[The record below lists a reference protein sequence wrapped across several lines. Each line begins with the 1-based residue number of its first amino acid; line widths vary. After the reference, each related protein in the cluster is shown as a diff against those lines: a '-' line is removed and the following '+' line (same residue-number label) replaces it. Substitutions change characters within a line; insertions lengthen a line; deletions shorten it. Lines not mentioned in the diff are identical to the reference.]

1 MSAGFKLEGAMIP
14 RRVKRMFDQ
23 RSEARSDAHK
33 PATMEHGGRRHD
45 VAIAN
50 ISRSGAMVIF
60 GGVPHIG
67 DKVTLGVTGHGP
79 LAGEVRW
86 VRDGRVGV
94 TFDAPLD

>member
-1 MSAGFKLEGAMIP
+1 MSASFKLDGKMIP
-14 RRVKRMFDQ
+14 RRVKRMFDE
-23 RSEARSDAHK
+23 RSEPRSDARTR
-33 PATMEHGGRRHD
+33 ATMEHGGRRHD
-45 VAIAN
+45 VAVVN

-60 GGVPHIG
+60 GRVPHIG
-67 DKVTLGVTGHGP
+67 DKVTLDVTGHGP